1 MFKII
6 EKLFG
11 KSVVK
16 KLRPLVHGLN
26 AWRAAVSYGFPA
38 KKLKV
43 IGITGTK
50 GKTTTTVW
58 TGRLLNS
65 IGIKTGY
72 ISTAEIFLGE
82 GEPEQN
88 KFKMT
93 TINPVMLQQYLKQMI
108 KNGCKAVVLEMSSQ
122 GMEQNRHIGL
132 GGFDIGVFL
141 NMYPEHI
148 EAHGSWEN
156 YIKAKS
162 ILFKNLRRGG
172 YVVANGSFS
181 QAGDMIAAIPDD
193 VSHTI
198 HEYLYYPGEEFQSLS
213 HKDSIAKSI
222 FLRERNYPTPFTADF
237 EVENGYVSLRV
248 ATIMQFLLGQHTHP
262 EWIDEALL
270 GHLMEYK
277 TVSGRMEFVH
287 SSNNL
292 DILVD
297 YAHEPESMKLLI
309 EQLREWVINGR
320 YAKFA
325 HVISCDGVG
334 RDDWK
339 KPVMG
344 QISYDNADFVVCT
357 TDNYGKED
365 DPQKIVEILSQ
376 TFDETKLGK
385 KFVLE
390 VDRRKAMLEA
400 LDWAGRQEGK
410 VLIVSTGVGN
420 EYGLT
425 QPGGKIEWNEKEVWQ
440 ELTSERNI

>member
-1 MFKII
+1 MFTLI
-6 EKLFG
+6 EKVFG
-11 KSVVK
+11 KKIAK
-16 KLRPLVHGLN
+16 KLRPVAHGLN
-26 AWRAAVSYGFPA
+26 AWRAAVSHGFPA

-72 ISTAEIFLGE
+72 ISTAEIFLGV

-88 KFKMT
+88 KYKMT
-93 TINPVMLQQYLKQMI
+93 TINPVKLQQYLKQMV

-122 GMEQNRHIGL
+122 GMEQNRHVGL

-148 EAHGSWEN
+148 EAHGSMEN
-156 YIKAKS
+156 YVKAKS

-172 YVVANGSFS
+172 YVIANGNFP
-181 QAGDMIAAIPDD
+181 QAGDMISAIPDD
-193 VSHTI
+193 VSHTV
-198 HEYLYYPGEEFQSLS
+198 HEYLYYKDEDFQSLPV
-213 HKDSIAKSI
+213 KESIAKSL
-222 FLRERNYPTPFTADF
+222 FLRERNYPTPFTSDF
-237 EVENGYVSLRV
+237 EVENAYVSLRI
-248 ATIMQFLLGQHTHP
+248 ASIIQFILGYHGHP
-262 EWIDEALL
+262 EWIDEDLL
-270 GHLMEYK
+270 AKLMEYK

-287 SSNNL
+287 SSKNL
-292 DILVD
+292 DILID
-297 YAHEPESMKLLI
+297 YAHEPESMKLLL
-309 EQLREWVINGR
+309 EQLKEWVVAGKYN
-320 YAKFA
+320 KFA

-344 QISYDNADFVVCT
+344 QISYDNADYVVCT
-357 TDNYGKED
+357 TDNYGVED

-385 KFVLE
+385 KFTLE
-390 VDRRKAMLEA
+390 VDRRKAFQAA

-410 VLIVSTGVGN
+410 ILIVSTGVGN

-425 QPGGKIEWNEKEVWQ
+425 QPDGKIEWNEKEVWQ
-440 ELTSERNI
+440 ELTKERNI